1 MYCRKCGRKL
11 KSGMRFCDYCG
22 QPVNLNSTGR
32 TRQST
37 ARTTQRNNDT
47 EAARKR
53 AQYERNKKR
62 REMERKKAQKN
73 RRIALLL
80 ILLAV
85 VAAVVISFVSNKWMK
100 SELEKENIQ
109 TGAANDVLEETMAE
123 QASETEEPEEK
134 VKAES
139 NSKTN
144 KESAE
149 KTKENTQNTESKK
162 SPYSDIE
169 KSFNVFTDDIMDEIS
184 CAYPKSF
191 TNEAKKGSDAVW
203 SGADTDG
210 DGSMIIYSKHVGT
223 SKQAGKML
231 EEYEKG
237 LGADKITKKESNSAS
252 YTITFE
258 RNGKITHR
266 KAVLADGMCIYYD
279 FSYSKESEALAEYKK
294 YIDYM
299 DYYLDE
305 ELKLDKADKKS

>member
-22 QPVNLNSTGR
+22 QPVNLNNAGR
-32 TRQST
+32 TRQNPV
-37 ARTTQRNNDT
+37 RTTKKNNDT

-73 RRIALLL
+73 RRIALFA
-80 ILLAV
+80 ILLAIA
-85 VAAVVISFVSNKWMK
+85 AAVVFYFISNKWMK

-109 TGAANDVLEETMAE
+109 TGASNEVVEETMEE
-123 QASETEEPEEK
+123 QPTEEEDTEENTK
-134 VKAES
+134 TEGKSKAS
-139 NSKTN
+139 T
-144 KESAE
+144 E
-149 KTKENTQNTESKK
+149 KTKENAKNTESKA

-169 KSFNVFTDDIMDEIS
+169 KSFNVFADDVMDEIS
-184 CAYPKSF
+184 CVYPKSF

-203 SGADTDG
+203 SGADTEG
-210 DGSMIIYSKHVGT
+210 DGSMVIYSKHVGT
-223 SKQAGKML
+223 SKQAGKLL

-266 KAVLADGMCIYYD
+266 KAVLDDGMCIYYD
-279 FSYSKESEALAEYKK
+279 FSYSAESEASAEYKK
-294 YIDYM
+294 YIAYM

-305 ELKLDKADKKS
+305 ELKTDKADKKS